1 MSYEYCSGC
10 GVALTAEEQL
20 YFLDVCHLCECTMW
34 LGDGWKEWFD
44 DVDSRTTDQD

>member
-1 MSYEYCSGC
+1 M
-10 GVALTAEEQL
+10 ALTAEEQL